1 MGDVFRCLFPAG
13 LPTSQGSGPNQCL
26 LRLLQSKVAQQFRDV
41 DSWIRTSSGKDFG
54 SKEFP
59 RFRNAIRLQ
68 LQGLGLITI
77 FRFSTDNV
85 DEEEWALTD

>member
-1 MGDVFRCLFPAG
+1 
-13 LPTSQGSGPNQCL
+13 
-26 LRLLQSKVAQQFRDV
+26 VAQQFRDV

-85 DEEEWALTD
+85 DEEEWALTDKGKIKCALLGGQRRTKSKPNSTAPAPEEAQT